1 MSIDDK
7 TMARIKAS
15 SPFAGVAEEDLEA
28 LVDQLIHL
36 VQGSEATLI
45 PVLVKLALVV
55 LCASVTQWIASWATN
70 RLTYETTRAI
80 RIAAHEKIARL
91 PLSYIDT
98 HAQGDLASRVVNDV
112 DQLGDG
118 LLQGL
123 TQLLT
128 GVVRSFLVRTGRV
141 AEIRLRDA
149 HTQPTPRMGG
159 VAMFTG
165 FVAAIF
171 LAAQLPALTRG
182 FMSVTPE
189 MNAVLWAALALV
201 LVGVVDDLVE
211 LSAIVKLFGQL
222 FAATLMSGLGLTW
235 TQLFI
240 PFGGGTTV
248 VLDQLQSTLLT
259 AFFTVLL
266 INAINFVDGLDGL
279 AAGLGMIAGGAI
291 LVFSMTV
298 LHDQGGAVSAYPPAI
313 ISAALVGMCAGF
325 LPHNFEPSRI
335 FMGDSGSM
343 LIGLLLAAAST
354 SASGKINMSLY
365 GTVDIVALMSP
376 IIVVVAAVF
385 IPVLDLVWA
394 VIRRLSQGRSPFSA
408 DKAHIH
414 HRLLSLGH
422 THRRTVLVLYLWV
435 SAVAFGAVSFSI
447 VPAPVA
453 IGVTILAL
461 LLAFAATLVPL
472 RQGKIGPAAR
482 GSVGVKESEPS

>member
-1 MSIDDK
+1 MSG
-7 TMARIKAS
+7 S
-15 SPFAGVAEEDLEA
+15 GVPLRE
-28 LVDQLIHL
+28 
-36 VQGSEATLI
+36 
-45 PVLVKLALVV
+45 LALVILV
-55 LCASVTQWIASWATN
+55 AAAFTY
-70 RLTYETTRAI
+70 LT
-80 RIAAHEKIARL
+80 
-91 PLSYIDT
+91 
-98 HAQGDLASRVVNDV
+98 
-112 DQLGDG
+112 
-118 LLQGL
+118 
-123 TQLLT
+123 T

-182 FMSVTPE
+182 FMPVTPE

-235 TQLFI
+235 TLLFI

-291 LVFSMTV
+291 LVFSLTV

-453 IGVTILAL
+453 IGVTIVAL

-472 RQGKIGPAAR
+472 RQGKIGPTAR
-482 GSVGVKESEPS
+482 GAVVVKESEPS

>member
-1 MSIDDK
+1 MSG
-7 TMARIKAS
+7 T
-15 SPFAGVAEEDLEA
+15 GVPLRE
-28 LVDQLIHL
+28 
-36 VQGSEATLI
+36 
-45 PVLVKLALVV
+45 LALVILV
-55 LCASVTQWIASWATN
+55 AATFTY
-70 RLTYETTRAI
+70 LT
-80 RIAAHEKIARL
+80 
-91 PLSYIDT
+91 
-98 HAQGDLASRVVNDV
+98 
-112 DQLGDG
+112 
-118 LLQGL
+118 
-123 TQLLT
+123 T

-141 AEIRLRDA
+141 AEIRLRDS
-149 HTQPTPRMGG
+149 HSQPTPRMGG
-159 VAMFTG
+159 LAMFTG
-165 FVAAIF
+165 FGAAIF

-182 FMSVTPE
+182 FMPVTPE
-189 MNAVLWAALALV
+189 MSAVLWAALAIV
-201 LVGVVDDLVE
+201 LLGIADDYLE
-211 LSAIVKLFGQL
+211 LGALIKLFGQL
-222 FAATLMSGLGLTW
+222 FAAALMSGLGLTW
-235 TQLFI
+235 TLLFI

-248 VLDQLQSTLLT
+248 VLDQIQSTLLT

-279 AAGLGMIAGGAI
+279 AAGLGLIAGGAI
-291 LVFSMTV
+291 LVFSLTV

-354 SASGKINMSLY
+354 SASGQINMSLY
-365 GTVDIVALMSP
+365 GTVDMVALMSP
-376 IIVVVAAVF
+376 ILVVIAAVF

-453 IGVTILAL
+453 IALSIMAL
-461 LLAFAATLVPL
+461 LIAFGATLIPL
-472 RQGKIGPAAR
+472 RQGKIGLR
-482 GSVGVKESEPS
+482 SSDDCVLRDSPSA

>member
-1 MSIDDK
+1 M
-7 TMARIKAS
+7 
-15 SPFAGVAEEDLEA
+15 
-28 LVDQLIHL
+28 
-36 VQGSEATLI
+36 
-45 PVLVKLALVV
+45 
-55 LCASVTQWIASWATN
+55 
-70 RLTYETTRAI
+70 
-80 RIAAHEKIARL
+80 
-91 PLSYIDT
+91 
-98 HAQGDLASRVVNDV
+98 
-112 DQLGDG
+112 
-118 LLQGL
+118 
-123 TQLLT
+123 
-128 GVVRSFLVRTGRV
+128 VRTGRV
-141 AEIRLRDA
+141 AEIRLRDS
-149 HTQPTPRMGG
+149 HSQPTPRMGG
-159 VAMFTG
+159 LAMFTG
-165 FVAAIF
+165 FGAAIF

-182 FMSVTPE
+182 FMPVTPE
-189 MNAVLWAALALV
+189 MSAVMWAALAIV
-201 LVGVVDDLVE
+201 LVGVADDYLE
-211 LSAIVKLFGQL
+211 LGALIKLFGQL
-222 FAATLMSGLGLTW
+222 FAAALMSGLGLTW
-235 TQLFI
+235 TLLFI

-248 VLDQLQSTLLT
+248 VLDQIQSTLLT

-279 AAGLGMIAGGAI
+279 AAGLGLIAGGAI
-291 LVFSMTV
+291 LVFSLTV

-365 GTVDIVALMSP
+365 GTVDMVALMSP
-376 IIVVVAAVF
+376 ILVVIAAVF

-453 IGVTILAL
+453 VGLSITAL
-461 LLAFAATLVPL
+461 LVAFGTTLIPL
-472 RQGKIGPAAR
+472 RQGKIGLRSSDDCVLHDSASA
-482 GSVGVKESEPS
+482 